1 MTAQEAKSAAAQLQP
16 ELHPEH
22 CCCIH
27 SWDLTQDR
35 IVTVP
40 PVCYLR
46 GGCVARLH
54 SSLLVLQACSAVS
67 LHVMRLE
74 QEQPQVRFA
83 LKMTVMPRKGLPQ
96 NCAAVAY
103 SS

>member
-1 MTAQEAKSAAAQLQP
+1 M
-16 ELHPEH
+16 
-22 CCCIH
+22 
-27 SWDLTQDR
+27 
-35 IVTVP
+35 
-40 PVCYLR
+40 
-46 GGCVARLH
+46 ARLH

-67 LHVMRLE
+67 LHMMRLE
-74 QEQPQVRFA
+74 QEQPQVSFA